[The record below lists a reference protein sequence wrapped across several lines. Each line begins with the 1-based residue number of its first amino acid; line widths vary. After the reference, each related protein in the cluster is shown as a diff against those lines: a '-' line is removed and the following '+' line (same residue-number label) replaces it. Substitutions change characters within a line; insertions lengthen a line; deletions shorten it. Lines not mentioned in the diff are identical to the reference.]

1 MCVCVCVYRG
11 ESTMNAGRQHGREL
25 HVETQ
30 KVLHSLLRCILPV
43 WMLRL
48 EKCAL
53 EQDGHRGQVQ

>member
-1 MCVCVCVYRG
+1 MCVCVYRG
-11 ESTMNAGRQHGREL
+11 ESTVNAGRQHGREP

-30 KVLHSLLRCILPV
+30 KVLHTLLRCILPV

-53 EQDGHRGQVQ
+53 EKDGHCGEAQ